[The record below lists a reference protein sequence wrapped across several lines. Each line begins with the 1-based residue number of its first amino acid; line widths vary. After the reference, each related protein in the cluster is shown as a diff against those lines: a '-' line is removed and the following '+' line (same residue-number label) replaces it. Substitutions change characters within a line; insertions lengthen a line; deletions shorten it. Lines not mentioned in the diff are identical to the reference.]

1 MSKYFISLMSQ
12 LSLET
17 NFKKIGIT
25 SNHDIDRILEDV
37 NISRMKNNPVIVTK
51 EEIRQIFL

>member
-1 MSKYFISLMSQ
+1 MSQ

-25 SNHDIDRILEDV
+25 SNHDIEDLEDV
-37 NISRMKNNPVIVTK
+37 NISRMKNNP
-51 EEIRQIFL
+51 